1 MEKEKNVKELK
12 VSFKSKSVNIQEAG
26 CQIFMTLGIAE
37 NKEEEMKELV
47 PLLKF
52 NKGADILN
60 TAPAGIN
67 LIMSVNQL
75 YNYIK
80 TLDTEDKRVLN
91 IRNYFKSIIIT
102 KFDLEPLD
110 ATKSFEVSISYE
122 INTPE
127 GE

>member
-1 MEKEKNVKELK
+1 MEKENVKEIK
-12 VSFKSKSVNIQEAG
+12 VSFKSKTTNIQEAG
-26 CQIFMTLGIAE
+26 CQIFMILGIAE
-37 NKEEEMKELV
+37 KKEEEMKELI

-75 YNYIK
+75 YNFIK

-91 IRNYFKSIIIT
+91 IRNYFKSILIT
-102 KFDLEPLD
+102 KFDLEPVD
-110 ATKSFEVSISYE
+110 ATKSFEVSVSYE

>member
-1 MEKEKNVKELK
+1 MEKENVKEIK
-12 VSFKSKSVNIQEAG
+12 VSFKSKTTNIQEAG
-26 CQIFMTLGIAE
+26 CQIFMILGIAE
-37 NKEEEMKELV
+37 KKEEEMKELI

-75 YNYIK
+75 YNFIK

-91 IRNYFKSIIIT
+91 IRNYFKSILIT
-102 KFDLEPLD
+102 KFDLEPVD
-110 ATKSFEVSISYE
+110 ATKAFEVSISYE